1 MGESGA
7 PGCCLGCCGGR
18 RAYSATTVTQTWG
31 GSSRARQVGKRV
43 RHMVHKKSG
52 IGTGVPLT
60 RFLREAQAG
69 FFEHCGEDMQA
80 MTEGNIPPPQLFP
93 NRARITR
100 SGCPHRSL
108 SGVPQCLSSAS
119 LHAPLKQHRKN
130 FVEVL
135 RFQFAFKQCFQ
146 TCLCFLLGF
155 ARNFSTKGREGGNA
169 VSAAGSG
176 GRSRIIADTSGVA
189 AHNLHRWGCLDRAA
203 ARCWVSRSRCGRSR
217 RRRRR
222 DCGGNSRRLGWRGR
236 SR

>member
-1 MGESGA
+1 MGESVA

-18 RAYSATTVTQTWG
+18 RADSATTVRQTWG

-43 RHMVHKKSG
+43 WHMVHKKSG
-52 IGTGVPLT
+52 IGTGVPLPL
-60 RFLREAQAG
+60 FLREAQAG

-119 LHAPLKQHRKN
+119 LHAPLKSSKN
-130 FVEVL
+130 QGKTSS
-135 RFQFAFKQCFQ
+135 RSFAFNLLSNSTSYFQ

-155 ARNFSTKGREGGNA
+155 ACNFSKA
-169 VSAAGSG
+169 
-176 GRSRIIADTSGVA
+176 
-189 AHNLHRWGCLDRAA
+189 
-203 ARCWVSRSRCGRSR
+203 
-217 RRRRR
+217 
-222 DCGGNSRRLGWRGR
+222 
-236 SR
+236 